1 MSEIEE
7 HQFENHFKQME
18 FHEVL
23 TGNNITP
30 FVEKQNGLARSTGTK
45 TIQILEFDQ
54 NGNLQCGRI
63 YEMRLMMD
71 FSGSNRGYM
80 FVRFYTIDE
89 ARRAIKELNNYE
101 VR

>member
-1 MSEIEE
+1 MSDRNSEIFTLC
-7 HQFENHFKQME
+7 QLNFF
-18 FHEVL
+18 F
-23 TGNNITP
+23 
-30 FVEKQNGLARSTGTK
+30 F
-45 TIQILEFDQ
+45 
-54 NGNLQCGRI
+54 LQCGRI